1 MEISVAAAAAAA
13 AMEVKA
19 ANMLLTA
26 SEPKGWQCTDH
37 STCRRCLNQQPEELL
52 LQPSQWQSQ
61 CQFSIMMCKVAVN
74 TVKGSGC
81 LERTLASKW
90 INMRCGG
97 GAWVGCSL
105 SDCDRACDLRLL
117 LS

>member
-1 MEISVAAAAAAA
+1 MHIARQGWKISKGYMEISVAAAAAAA

-26 SEPKGWQCTDH
+26 SEPEGWQCTDH

-61 CQFSIMMCKVAVN
+61 CQFSIMMRKHCE
-74 TVKGSGC
+74 G
-81 LERTLASKW
+81 
-90 INMRCGG
+90 
-97 GAWVGCSL
+97 
-105 SDCDRACDLRLL
+105 LRLP
-117 LS
+117 